1 MHPIEI
7 SSIFLSTCGLFTLCR
22 SICIHGNN
30 LYIRFDSLFYFAG
43 KEYET
48 DQVFVS
54 NLSPTVTEEAI
65 KELFGSI
72 GIIKVSLQTGGFC

>member
-1 MHPIEI
+1 LI
-7 SSIFLSTCGLFTLCR
+7 LF
-22 SICIHGNN
+22 
-30 LYIRFDSLFYFAG
+30 FYYYFFVG

-54 NLSPTVTEEAI
+54 NLPSSVTEEAI

-72 GIIKVSLQTGGFC
+72 GIIKVSQ

>member
-1 MHPIEI
+1 MKITFVIIIKLI
-7 SSIFLSTCGLFTLCR
+7 SLLLILF
-22 SICIHGNN
+22 
-30 LYIRFDSLFYFAG
+30 FYYFFAG

-54 NLSPTVTEEAI
+54 NLPSTVTEDAI

-72 GIIKVSLQTGGFC
+72 GIIKVSL

>member
-1 MHPIEI
+1 MKITFAIVIKLI
-7 SSIFLSTCGLFTLCR
+7 SLLLILFFLF
-22 SICIHGNN
+22 
-30 LYIRFDSLFYFAG
+30 FAG

-54 NLSPTVTEEAI
+54 NLPSTVTEDAI

-72 GIIKVSLQTGGFC
+72 GIIKVSL

>member
-1 MHPIEI
+1 MKITFVIIIKLI
-7 SSIFLSTCGLFTLCR
+7 SLLLISFFIIF
-22 SICIHGNN
+22 
-30 LYIRFDSLFYFAG
+30 FAG

-54 NLSPTVTEEAI
+54 NLPSTVTEDAI

-72 GIIKVSLQTGGFC
+72 GIIKVSL

>member
-1 MHPIEI
+1 MLI
-7 SSIFLSTCGLFTLCR
+7 LFSNT
-22 SICIHGNN
+22 
-30 LYIRFDSLFYFAG
+30 G

-54 NLSPTVTEEAI
+54 NLSPSVTEEKI

-72 GIIKVSLQTGGFC
+72 GIIKVSIAA